1 MFLPGLFNKFN
12 SKQHIIK
19 SFFYISFLIYLLF
32 WSSKYLLGFDL
43 RYILIVSI
51 AISLLQFKSNNF
63 YEDIKII
70 FFCSIFFCT
79 DFILTQ
85 MFNNE
90 FDVYYKLISYCA
102 LLTIVYI
109 SIKNFTF
116 IKEIIED
123 LPNVFLVIY
132 IFLVL
137 FADFS
142 HVESVSFFSSCILNK
157 YDISHPLYSE
167 NSHYAFFGVGITNY
181 FLYKF
186 SCKINFLNFIKL
198 FIILIISFYEFSFTY
213 IFGLFFTS
221 ILIMVYFIILKNN
234 FKTVI
239 SF

>member
-70 FFCSIFFCT
+70 FFCSIFSVLILF
-79 DFILTQ
+79 LTQ

-132 IFLVL
+132 IFGTI
-137 FADFS
+137 
-142 HVESVSFFSSCILNK
+142 C
-157 YDISHPLYSE
+157 
-167 NSHYAFFGVGITNY
+167 
-181 FLYKF
+181 
-186 SCKINFLNFIKL
+186 
-198 FIILIISFYEFSFTY
+198 
-213 IFGLFFTS
+213 
-221 ILIMVYFIILKNN
+221 
-234 FKTVI
+234 
-239 SF
+239 